1 MHSKALSSGHGV
13 RPLNV
18 QPPGIADGATAGE
31 GAADGVAT
39 GVWVGVGA
47 QAGHFGETDTAVHV
61 TLPPV
66 VVSGRRLPPESMTA
80 ALGAGPAAIECVK
93 DAFPNDGASRNRVN
107 LSQ

>member
-1 MHSKALSSGHGV
+1 MTRFESPAFHQPGGRLPAAAMRAL
-13 RPLNV
+13 L
-18 QPPGIADGATAGE
+18 
-31 GAADGVAT
+31 GAAALAFT
-39 GVWVGVGA
+39 AGVWVGVGA